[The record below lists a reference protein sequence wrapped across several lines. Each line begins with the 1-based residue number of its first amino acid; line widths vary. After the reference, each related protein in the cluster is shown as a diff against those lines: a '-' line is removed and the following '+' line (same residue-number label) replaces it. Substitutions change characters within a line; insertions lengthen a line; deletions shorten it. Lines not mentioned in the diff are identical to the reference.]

1 MNAAIGVG
9 LVTILC
15 LVVMVIITITIFAA
29 PIVLLVS
36 AANAHPRARFLGVC
50 SRLAQMRRVPVAQVR
65 LLAAVAIFLSGILP
79 GLFVYLLLGIFM
91 EQWAGR
97 DAPGP
102 SVSPPPLP
110 PLPLGDF
117 GPTVVR
123 QPAAGGA
130 AATGPTWI
138 GRYRITGTLG
148 HGGMGTVCRG
158 RDEVLGRDVAIK
170 VIQDR
175 FGGVEHVV
183 RRFEAEARAV
193 AQISSPHIVHVYEFD
208 PVAVPPYLVMEL
220 VGGPSLQQFVK
231 RRGRGAFGTVAEC
244 ARQTLRGLATAHA
257 AGIIHR
263 DVKPGNILRAAD
275 GTYKLTDFG
284 LARSLEQG
292 QSLTAS
298 GSVIGTL
305 HYMAP
310 EVAAGDEATAASDL
324 YSLGATLYEM
334 LAGRPPFAEE
344 SPLRLLRRIVTET
357 PPPVAAHRDD
367 VPPLFEAWLGKLLAR
382 DPGDRFSSAA
392 AALDALAAIDVGP
405 PAADDFSC
413 EPCETTVA
421 EAAAVPPHVGL
432 GAGAGT
438 DRWSDVNAAVRAW
451 PQAAAPAPRRVA
463 AGDVQSIIRRAME
476 LEAAGR
482 DLLGHDTVLDI
493 ARELNVDSMF
503 VREALRRHRESLEMP
518 VLPVLTAGTAA
529 PRRKEKGCAPVGLVV
544 IGAMAML
551 FMAMLF
557 MAPSQTRTVRRDAA
571 HREFPSPRA
580 TQLERDPIHF
590 PVRVPPE
597 GSPAHAPR
605 R

>member
-1 MNAAIGVG
+1 MIAAAGVG
-9 LVTILC
+9 LIEILC
-15 LVVMVIITITIFAA
+15 LVVGVILVITVVG

-50 SRLAQMRRVPVAQVR
+50 SRLAQKRRVPVAQVR
-65 LLAAVAIFLSGILP
+65 LLAVIAIFLSGIVP
-79 GLFVYLLLGIFM
+79 GLFIYCLLGVFM

-97 DAPGP
+97 DETGPAVAPLP
-102 SVSPPPLP
+102 P
-110 PLPLGDF
+110 PLPLGGF
-117 GPTVVR
+117 GTPVAR
-123 QPAAGGA
+123 QPAGGFHAGS
-130 AATGPTWI
+130 GPARI
-138 GRYRITGTLG
+138 GRYRITGTVG
-148 HGGMGTVCRG
+148 HGGMGNVYRG

-193 AQISSPHIVHVYEFD
+193 AQLSSPHIVHIYEFE
-208 PVAVPPYLVMEL
+208 PAAVPPYLVMEL
-220 VGGPSLQQFVK
+220 VNGPSLQQVV
-231 RRGRGAFGTVAEC
+231 RHRGRAAIGTVAEC

-344 SPLRLLRRIVTET
+344 SPLRLLRRIVTEA

-382 DPGDRFSSAA
+382 APGDRFSSAA

-405 PAADDFSC
+405 PAADDFSS
-413 EPCETTVA
+413 ETAVAAVA
-421 EAAAVPPHVGL
+421 EGDEAGALAADPGRWPEAGEPARALPHVMSPG
-432 GAGAGT
+432 
-438 DRWSDVNAAVRAW
+438 
-451 PQAAAPAPRRVA
+451 PRRVA

-518 VLPVLTAGTAA
+518 ALPVLTAGTAA
-529 PRRKEKGCAPVGLVV
+529 PRRTGKGCAPVGLVV

-551 FMAMLF
+551 FIWLLRAESVSKGK
-557 MAPSQTRTVRRDAA
+557 AIIQEETVRRNAA
-571 HREFPSPRA
+571 HREFPNPRA
-580 TQLERDPIHF
+580 TQLERDPIHY
-590 PVRVPPE
+590 PVRVPPQ

-605 R
+605 P